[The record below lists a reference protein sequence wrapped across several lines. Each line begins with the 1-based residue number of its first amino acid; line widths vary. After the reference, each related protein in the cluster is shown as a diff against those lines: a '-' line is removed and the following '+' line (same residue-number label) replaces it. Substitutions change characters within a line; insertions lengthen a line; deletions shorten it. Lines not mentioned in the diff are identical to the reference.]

1 MILDKTLLA
10 MSSHVYKASI
20 SLTEIIQDVLEIP
33 MLYLKTYAANLYAH
47 HSRVRKHVKL
57 IGSCL

>member
-10 MSSHVYKASI
+10 MSSPVYKASI

-33 MLYLKTYAANLYAH
+33 MLYLKTYAAKDH
-47 HSRVRKHVKL
+47 
-57 IGSCL
+57 